1 MKAFANMKLAQK
13 VQLAIIPLMVVLFA
27 FAGLTLNYFSRTRTI
42 NNAVKEAYV
51 YIDRLID
58 IANIVEQK
66 TGKGL
71 TSNDIFELKSYFN
84 KPAFNKTDF
93 PSLISRNGE
102 YVLHITRQGARLPMK
117 AIQEIKNLKANE
129 GFIYYQDITDDITE
143 NRILVYKYYKPY
155 NAYFAISVS
164 PTEVLEQVK
173 ANRRAM
179 IAIVFLSSLI
189 SALVV
194 WLLLKPITKQLA
206 HLSVRLKQLAQ
217 GEIPPAVKVT
227 DRSELGT
234 LAESLN
240 SLIDG
245 LKSTT
250 EFARQI
256 EQNKLDFDFKP
267 LSKNDQLG
275 LALLQMRE
283 SLKRAQQEEAKR
295 KKEDDI
301 RTWINA
307 GLAKFGDILR
317 QNNNNLNLLADNV
330 IQNLVNYLDAN
341 QGGIF
346 MFKEYESE
354 KHLELLSA
362 FAYNRKKFLQKS
374 IMLGEGL
381 VGTCAVEKQTIY
393 LKEIPSDYIAITSGL
408 GEATPTSLLIVPLK
422 LEDEIFGVIEI
433 ASFNEFAPY
442 QIEFVEKVS
451 ESIASTLNSVKNNI
465 RTRELLEQSQQQRE
479 EMAAQEEEMRQNMEE
494 MQATQEEMQRKN
506 LELEIITSAINQ
518 SLVSC
523 SLNDDGFIID
533 SNLVFQEM
541 TGYSKVELEGML
553 LESLIVDSQREE
565 FSKLWKSVLNGQS
578 INTTLHLIGNNG
590 RERFLLASLTPGFDP
605 MGLLI
610 KILLVG
616 HDITESKK
624 LELMTQQQAKEIEKN
639 IKRIKEEQEIS
650 NLRQREM
657 ETLLKA
663 LDQNCLVTI
672 IEPDGLITYINNK
685 NVEVL
690 GDKKEDIEN
699 RFIQDIDFTAKNK
712 PKEFERFWKSLHK
725 GIKQTREFS
734 LDVKGETRWV
744 LENYTPIMDESGN
757 LYKII
762 NIALDIT
769 ENKRKEMELNAVI
782 EQLKQQLKK

>member
-1 MKAFANMKLAQK
+1 MMAFANMKLAQRI
-13 VQLAIIPLMVVLFA
+13 QLAIIPLVVVLFA
-27 FAGLTLNYFSRTRTI
+27 FAGLTLNHFTRTRTI

-51 YIDRLID
+51 YIDKLIE
-58 IANIVEQK
+58 IANIVDQK
-66 TGKGL
+66 TGEGFS
-71 TSNDIFELKSYFN
+71 SNDVFELKPFFN
-84 KPAFNKTDF
+84 KPAFNKTDY
-93 PSLISRNGE
+93 PSIISRRGE
-102 YVLHITRQGARLPMK
+102 YILHISRQGTRLPMK
-117 AIQEIKNLKANE
+117 TIQDIKGLKASE
-129 GFIYYQDITDDITE
+129 GFVYYQDITDGIAE

-164 PTEVLEQVK
+164 PSEVLEQFK
-173 ANRRAM
+173 TNRRTM
-179 IAIVFLSSLI
+179 IIIVILTSLI

-194 WLLLKPITKQLA
+194 SLILKPITKQLA
-206 HLSVRLKQLAQ
+206 HLAVRLKQLAR
-217 GEIPPAVKVT
+217 GEIPSAIKVT

-240 SLIDG
+240 SLIEG
-245 LKSTT
+245 LKGTT

-256 EQNKLDFDFKP
+256 EQNKLDFDFTP

-275 LALLQMRE
+275 MALLQMRE
-283 SLKRAQQEEAKR
+283 SLKRAMQEEAKR
-295 KKEDDI
+295 KEDDKI

-346 MFKEYESE
+346 MFKDNESE
-354 KHLELLSA
+354 KYLELLSA
-362 FAYNRKKFLQKS
+362 FAYNRKKFLQKK

-422 LEDEIFGVIEI
+422 LEDEVFGVIEI
-433 ASFNEFAPY
+433 ASFKEFAPY

-523 SLNDDGFIID
+523 SLNDDGLIVD
-533 SNLVFQEM
+533 SNLVFQDM
-541 TGYSKVELEGML
+541 TGYSKDELEGML
-553 LESLIVDSQREE
+553 LKSLIVDSQREE
-565 FSKLWKSVLNGQS
+565 FSKLWESVLNGQS
-578 INTTLHLIGNNG
+578 INTTLHLVGNNG

-639 IKRIKEEQEIS
+639 IKRIQEEQELS
-650 NLRQREM
+650 SLRQREM

-663 LDQNCLVTI
+663 LDQNCLVSI

-699 RFIQDIDFTAKNK
+699 HYLQDIDSTAKNK

-734 LDVKGETRWV
+734 LDVKGETHWV
-744 LENYTPIMDESGN
+744 LENYTPIMDESGT

-762 NIALDIT
+762 NIGLDIT

>member
-1 MKAFANMKLAQK
+1 MKAFANMKLAQRI
-13 VQLAIIPLMVVLFA
+13 QLTIITLMVVLFA

-42 NNAVKEAYV
+42 SNAIKEANT

-58 IANIVEQK
+58 ITTLIEQK

-71 TSNDIFELKSYFN
+71 SSNDLFELKPYFA
-84 KPAFNKTDF
+84 KPAFNRTDY
-93 PSLISRNGE
+93 PAIISKNGE
-102 YVLHITRQGARLPMK
+102 YLLHATRQGARLPLK
-117 AIQEIKNLKANE
+117 TVQEIKTLKSNE
-129 GFIYYQDITDDITE
+129 GYLNYLDITDDNTE
-143 NRILVYKYYKPY
+143 ERILVYKYFKPY
-155 NAYFAISVS
+155 NAYFTISIS

-173 ANRRAM
+173 TNRRVM
-179 IAIVFLSSLI
+179 IIIVILASLI

-194 WLLLKPITKQLA
+194 SLLLKPIAKQLA

-217 GEIPPAVKVT
+217 GEIPTKVKIT
-227 DRSELGT
+227 DKSELGN
-234 LAESLN
+234 LSESLN
-240 SLIDG
+240 GLIDG
-245 LKSTT
+245 LKSTS

-256 EQNKLDFDFKP
+256 EQNKLDFEFKP

-275 LALLQMRE
+275 MALLQMRE

-295 KKEDDI
+295 KEEDNI
-301 RTWINA
+301 RSWINT

-317 QNNNNLNLLADNV
+317 QNNNNLNLLADSV

-346 MFKEYESE
+346 MFKDYESE
-354 KHLELLSA
+354 KYLELLSA
-362 FAYNRKKFLQKS
+362 FAYNRKKFLQKT

-451 ESIASTLNSVKNNI
+451 ESIAATLNSVKNNI

-523 SLNDDGFIID
+523 SLNDDGYIID
-533 SNLVFQEM
+533 SNIVMQEM
-541 TGYSKVELEGML
+541 TGYSKIELEGKL
-553 LESLIVDSQREE
+553 LESLIDETQREE

-578 INTTLHLIGNNG
+578 INTTLHLKGNND
-590 RERFLLASLTPGFDP
+590 RELYLLATLTPGFDP

-610 KILLVG
+610 KIFLVG

-650 NLRQREM
+650 SQRQREM

-663 LDQNCLVTI
+663 LDQNCLVSI

-690 GDKKEDIEN
+690 GDKKSDIEN
-699 RFIQDIDFTAKNK
+699 HYLQDIDYTAKNK

-734 LDVKGETRWV
+734 LNVKGEIRWV
-744 LENYTPIMDESGN
+744 LENYTPIMDEEGN

-769 ENKRKEMELNAVI
+769 ENKRKEQELNGVI

>member
-1 MKAFANMKLAQK
+1 MKALANMKLAQRIQIT
-13 VQLAIIPLMVVLFA
+13 VITLMVVLFA
-27 FAGLTLNYFSRTRTI
+27 FAAITLNYFSKTRTI
-42 NNAVKEAYV
+42 NNAIKEAHV
-51 YIDRLID
+51 YINSLID

-71 TSNDIFELKSYFN
+71 SSSDIFELKPYFV
-84 KPAFNKTDF
+84 KPAFNETDF
-93 PSLISRNGE
+93 PALISRNGE
-102 YVLHITRQGARLPMK
+102 YIIHATREGARLPLK
-117 AIQEIKNLKANE
+117 VIQEIKSLKTNE
-129 GFIYYQDITDDITE
+129 GQLSYQDNTE
-143 NRILVYKYYKPY
+143 GISESRILVFKYYKPY
-155 NAYFAISVS
+155 NAYIAVSVS
-164 PTEVLEQVK
+164 PSEVLEQVK
-173 ANRRAM
+173 VNRRVM
-179 IAIVFLSSLI
+179 IIIIIISSLLSAFAI
-189 SALVV
+189 SLI
-194 WLLLKPITKQLA
+194 LKPVTRQLA
-206 HLSVRLKQLAQ
+206 NLSVRLKQLAQ
-217 GEIPPAVKVT
+217 GEIPSNVKVT
-227 DRSELGT
+227 GNSELGV
-234 LAESLN
+234 LSNSLN

-245 LKSTT
+245 LKGTT
-250 EFARQI
+250 EFARKI
-256 EQNKLDFDFKP
+256 EQNQLDFQFTP
-267 LSKNDQLG
+267 LSRNDQLG
-275 LALLQMRE
+275 MALLQMRE
-283 SLKRAQQEEAKR
+283 SLKKAQVEEIKR
-295 KKEDDI
+295 KEEDNI

-317 QNNNNLNLLADNV
+317 QNNNNLNLLADNI

-346 MFKEYESE
+346 MIRDTESE
-354 KHLELLSA
+354 KFIELLSA
-362 FAYNRKKFLQKS
+362 FAYNRKKFMQKT
-374 IMLGEGL
+374 ILLGEGL

-393 LKEIPSDYIAITSGL
+393 LKEIPGDYIAITSGL
-408 GEATPTSLLIVPLK
+408 GEATPTSLLLVPLK
-422 LEDEIFGVIEI
+422 LEEEIFGVIEI

-523 SLNDDGFIID
+523 SLNDDGFIVD
-533 SNLVFQEM
+533 SNVVFQDM
-541 TGYSKVELEGML
+541 TGYSKSELEGML
-553 LESLIVDSQREE
+553 LENLIAESHREE
-565 FSKLWKSVLNGQS
+565 FNTLWKSVIYGQTV
-578 INTTLHLIGNNG
+578 NTTLHIMGNN
-590 RERFLLASLTPGFDP
+590 RERYLLATLAPGFDS
-605 MGLLI
+605 MGILI

-616 HDITESKK
+616 QDITEAKR
-624 LELMTQQQAKEIEKN
+624 LEIMTQQQAKEIEKN
-639 IKRIKEEQEIS
+639 IKLIKEEQEIS
-650 NLRQREM
+650 KQRQREM

-690 GDKKEDIEN
+690 GDQKEDIEN
-699 RFIQDIDFTAKNK
+699 RYLQDIDYTARNK
-712 PKEFERFWKSLHK
+712 PKEFEYFWKSLHK

-734 LDVKGETRWV
+734 LKVKDETRWV
-744 LENYTPIMDESGN
+744 LENYTPIMDESGK

-769 ENKRKEMELNAVI
+769 DNKVKELELNQII
-782 EQLKQQLKK
+782 EKLRQQLKK

>member
-1 MKAFANMKLAQK
+1 MKALNNLKLAQRI
-13 VQLAIIPLMVVLFA
+13 QLTIIPLMVVLFA
-27 FAGLTLNYFSRTRTI
+27 LAGLTLNYFSSTRAI
-42 NNAVKEAYV
+42 NNSIKEAHV

-58 IANIVEQK
+58 IVNMVELK

-71 TSNDIFELKSYFN
+71 TSSDIFELKPYFI

-93 PSLISRNGE
+93 PSLISKNGE
-102 YVLHITRQGARLPMK
+102 FLMHTTRQGARLPMK
-117 AIQEIKNLKANE
+117 AVQELKNLKANE
-129 GFIYYQDITDDITE
+129 GHLTYQDFTDSFTE

-155 NAYFAISVS
+155 NAYIAISVS
-164 PTEVLEQVK
+164 PTEILEQVK
-173 ANRRAM
+173 VNRQAL
-179 IAIVFLSSLI
+179 IIIVILSSLI
-189 SALVV
+189 TAFIVS
-194 WLLLKPITKQLA
+194 LLLKPISRQLA

-217 GEIPPAVKVT
+217 GEIPTYVKVT
-227 DRSELGT
+227 DKSELGN
-234 LAESLN
+234 LANSLN
-240 SLIDG
+240 GLING
-245 LKSTT
+245 HKSTT
-250 EFARQI
+250 EFAQQI
-256 EQNKLDFDFKP
+256 EQNKLDFEFKP

-275 LALLQMRE
+275 MALLQMRE
-283 SLKRAQQEEAKR
+283 SLKKAQHEEAKR
-295 KKEDDI
+295 KEEDNI
-301 RTWINA
+301 RTWINV

-317 QNNNNLNLLADNV
+317 QNNNDLSLLADSV
-330 IQNLVNYLDAN
+330 IQNMVNYLNAN

-346 MFKEYESE
+346 MVKENESE
-354 KHLELLSA
+354 KYLELLSA
-362 FAYNRKKFLQKS
+362 FAYNRKKFLQKT

-393 LKEIPSDYIAITSGL
+393 LKEIPNDYIAITSGL

-433 ASFNEFAPY
+433 ASFNEFAPH

-479 EMAAQEEEMRQNMEE
+479 EMTAQEEEMRQNMEE

-523 SLNDDGFIID
+523 SLNEDGFITD
-533 SNLVFQEM
+533 SNLKFQEL
-541 TGYSKVELEGML
+541 TGYSKAELEGML
-553 LESLIVDSQREE
+553 LENLIVESQHQEYN
-565 FSKLWKSVLNGQS
+565 KLWETVLNGQS
-578 INTTLHLIGNNG
+578 VNTTFQLTGSNNN
-590 RERFLLASLTPGFDP
+590 ERFLLTTLTPGFDP
-605 MGLLI
+605 MGILI
-610 KILLVG
+610 KILLIG
-616 HDITESKK
+616 HDITEAKK
-624 LELMTQQQAKEIEKN
+624 LEIMSQQQAMEIEKN
-639 IKRIKEEQEIS
+639 IKRVREEQEIS
-650 NLRQREM
+650 SQRQQEM

-663 LDQNCLVTI
+663 LDQNCLITI

-690 GDKKEDIEN
+690 GDRKEDIEN
-699 RFIQDIDFTAKNK
+699 RYLHDIDFTAKNK

-734 LDVKGETRWV
+734 LEVKGKTHWV
-744 LENYTPIMDESGN
+744 LENYTPIMSEHGE

-762 NIALDIT
+762 NIGIDIT
-769 ENKRKEMELNAVI
+769 ENKEKEFELNKVI

>member
-1 MKAFANMKLAQK
+1 MKAFANMKLAQRI
-13 VQLAIIPLMVVLFA
+13 QLTIITLMVVLFA
-27 FAGLTLNYFSRTRTI
+27 LAGLTLNYFSRTRTI
-42 NNAVKEAYV
+42 NNAIKEANT

-58 IANIVEQK
+58 ITNLVEQK

-71 TSNDIFELKSYFN
+71 SSNDLFELKPYFA
-84 KPAFNKTDF
+84 KPAFNRTDF
-93 PSLISRNGE
+93 PAIISKNGE
-102 YVLHITRQGARLPMK
+102 YLLHATRQGARLPLK
-117 AIQEIKNLKANE
+117 TVQEIKTLKSNE
-129 GFIYYQDITDDITE
+129 GYLTYHDVTNDITE
-143 NRILVYKYYKPY
+143 ERILVYKYYKPF
-155 NAYFAISVS
+155 NAYFTISVS
-164 PTEVLEQVK
+164 PTEVLDQVK
-173 ANRRAM
+173 TNRRVM
-179 IAIVFLSSLI
+179 IIIVILASLM
-189 SALVV
+189 SALVIS
-194 WLLLKPITKQLA
+194 LLLKPITKQLA

-217 GEIPPAVKVT
+217 GEIPTNVKVT
-227 DRSELGT
+227 DKSELGN

-240 SLIDG
+240 GLIAG

-256 EQNKLDFDFKP
+256 EQNKLDFEFKP

-275 LALLQMRE
+275 MALLQMRE

-295 KKEDDI
+295 KEEDNI

-346 MFKEYESE
+346 MFKDYESE
-354 KHLELLSA
+354 KYLELLSA
-362 FAYNRKKFLQKS
+362 FAYNRKKFLQKT

-451 ESIASTLNSVKNNI
+451 ESIAATLNSVKNNI

-523 SLNDDGFIID
+523 SLNDDGYIID
-533 SNLVFQEM
+533 SNIVLQEM
-541 TGYSKVELEGML
+541 TGFSKIELEGKL
-553 LESLIVDSQREE
+553 LESLIVESQREE
-565 FSKLWKSVLNGQS
+565 FNKLWKSVLNGQS
-578 INTTLHLIGNNG
+578 ISTTLHLTGNNG
-590 RERFLLASLTPGFDP
+590 RELYLLATLTPGFDP

-610 KILLVG
+610 KIFLVG
-616 HDITESKK
+616 HDITEAKK

-650 NLRQREM
+650 SQRQHEM

-663 LDQNCLVTI
+663 LDQNCLVSI

-690 GDKKEDIEN
+690 GDQKEDIEN
-699 RFIQDIDFTAKNK
+699 HYLQDIDYTAKNK

-734 LDVKGETRWV
+734 LNVKGETRWV
-744 LENYTPIMDESGN
+744 IENFTPIMDESGN

-769 ENKRKEMELNAVI
+769 ENKKKEEELNRII